1 MAYTT
6 TKRKEGQ
13 KMIELKYYL
22 KKHKVKSII
31 DIGAHIGE
39 YAKLMWDIDPD
50 FNIFS
55 IEANEMCKN
64 DLLSV
69 NKNSIISCVSD
80 IETTKTFYQRKTNY
94 ICTGCSIYRENTQH
108 YSDDVIVT
116 TDIPTQTLDMIL
128 KTYQENVVFDFLKM
142 DTQGSEL
149 DILKGA
155 TNTIDNIKLIQA
167 ETDVSGYNIG
177 VPSQGIVIAFL
188 KERGFELI
196 GVLDQVVWDGKLLQE
211 DLLFEKLI

>member
-1 MAYTT
+1 
-6 TKRKEGQ
+6 
-13 KMIELKYYL
+13 
-22 KKHKVKSII
+22 
-31 DIGAHIGE
+31 
-39 YAKLMWDIDPD
+39 MWDIDPD

-108 YSDDVIVT
+108 YHDDVIVT
-116 TDIPTQTLDMIL
+116 TDMPTQTLDMIL

-155 TNTIDNIKLIQA
+155 TNTLDNIKLIQA

-188 KERGFELI
+188 KEIGFELI
-196 GVLDQVVWDGKLLQE
+196 GVLDQVVCDDKLLQE